1 MEKGIVLETEA
12 LSDYRVSFLFF
23 LFSCFCLS
31 LPSEA
36 SIQQFQQKLQETKKK
51 AEDATARAEAVEHK
65 VNQLEDCIAL
75 AKTRIGKWLEANDK
89 RYPMVKKTIGTTT
102 GLDATTNRKS
112 TGIRRV
118 YQNPRGLFCRLHGK
132 NGTPKRGY
140 KRVA

>member
-65 VNQLEDCIAL
+65 VNQLEERIIL
-75 AKTRIGKWLEANDK
+75 AKTKISKWLDAKDDTIQHLK
-89 RYPMVKKTIGTTT
+89 RQ
-102 GLDATTNRKS
+102 LA
-112 TGIRRV
+112 
-118 YQNPRGLFCRLHGK
+118 
-132 NGTPKRGY
+132 
-140 KRVA
+140 